1 MAFKVTIM
9 DESDMAIAATRGVT
23 WPVTAIDTVGAGDAF
38 VGALA
43 AALDCGRPIAR
54 ALAEASVAGAHAC
67 TQRGPQT
74 SPTADRIA
82 AALAN
87 LDGGDLVQLV

>member
-1 MAFKVTIM
+1 M
-9 DESDMAIAATRGVT
+9 
-23 WPVTAIDTVGAGDAF
+23 
-38 VGALA
+38 
-43 AALDCGRPIAR
+43 AR

-74 SPTADRIA
+74 SPTADGIA

-87 LDGGDLVQLV
+87 LDGNDLVQLV